1 MEDFKMNSENISQDE
16 LNSLIKAERS
26 QNRET
31 SRESSKIT
39 FRTEELLQKLSQK
52 KQEFSEQLK
61 EERISLKQEEVDFL
75 LNR

>member
-31 SRESSKIT
+31 SRKTSRIH

>member
-26 QNRET
+26 QNRKT
-31 SRESSKIT
+31 SRKTSRIT

>member
-1 MEDFKMNSENISQDE
+1 MNSENISQDE

-31 SRESSKIT
+31 SRMT

-75 LNR
+75 LNK